1 MPDWKSENQKANYS
15 VIKNNIKKLVMKL
28 RRNITIGLIILV
40 LVAIVAFRLISNKH
54 SFENQLKMVSELN
67 TTIPVLTDTVKYRQI
82 ENGFRINGTF
92 SPFKEISVNAEVMGK
107 ITSVKAETGDE
118 VKKGQILASVDNEI
132 SASQLELSKFNLEKA
147 EKDLKR
153 FELLSQGD
161 AATIQQYESVKQ
173 VYVNAQ
179 CAYTSAHVQND
190 NSFIKAPF
198 NGSVTKRYVET
209 GTYISPGSPVFDISE
224 IDRMKLIA
232 KLTAGEV
239 DKVRK
244 GEDVDIAVEAYPG
257 IIFKGLVGNIVVKAD
272 LSKRYEVEIDI
283 LNRSGN
289 LIKPGMYGS
298 VYFGQNLKEPALV
311 IPRRAIAASILNPE
325 IFIVKGDSVIKI
337 NITASSLDN
346 KYVVVKSGLKK
357 GDVIVTSGQINLV
370 NGSKI
375 RTNN

>member
-1 MPDWKSENQKANYS
+1 
-15 VIKNNIKKLVMKL
+15 MKL

-209 GTYISPGSPVFDISE
+209 GTYISPGSPVFEIIE
-224 IDRMKLIA
+224 IDRMKLIV

-346 KYVVVKSGLKK
+346 KYVVVKSGLKE
-357 GDVIVTSGQINLV
+357 GDVIVISGQINLV